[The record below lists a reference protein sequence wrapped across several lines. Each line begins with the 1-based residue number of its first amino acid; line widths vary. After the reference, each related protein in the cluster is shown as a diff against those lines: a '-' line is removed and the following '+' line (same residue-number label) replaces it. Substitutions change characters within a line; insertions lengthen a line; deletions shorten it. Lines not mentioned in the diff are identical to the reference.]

1 MQNDAYT
8 PNTPPMKNIS
18 IFKKPTERALT
29 TKIFMDAG
37 KINEW
42 QQQGCCINEEGIVN
56 GADR

>member
-1 MQNDAYT
+1 MYMQNDAYT

-42 QQQGCCINEEGIVN
+42 Q
-56 GADR
+56 